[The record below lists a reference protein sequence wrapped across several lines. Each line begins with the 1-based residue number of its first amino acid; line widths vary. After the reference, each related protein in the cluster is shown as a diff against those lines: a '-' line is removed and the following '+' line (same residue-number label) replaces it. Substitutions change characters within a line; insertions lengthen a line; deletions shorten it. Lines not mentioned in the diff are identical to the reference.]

1 MLRIASVLALCAVG
15 CAHETPETKGLT
27 QSGFDHAY
35 DKVASGSQARA
46 RGDGYLVERTNDQ
59 SVRVIKE
66 TPTGGLGGDVSDA
79 WITTKVKGKLG
90 LEEGL
95 SSKSIHVATDA
106 GMVTLTGS
114 VSSRGAAAK
123 AIRDTLSLDGVTAV
137 NSQLEWPGQ
146 MRAKRSPETTRF

>member
-1 MLRIASVLALCAVG
+1 MTDASFPQERRICMLRIASVLALCAVG
-15 CAHETPETKGLT
+15 CAHETAETARA

-90 LEEGL
+90 IEEGM
-95 SSKSIHVATDA
+95 SSKNIHVSTDA
-106 GMVTLTGS
+106 GMVTLSGR
-114 VSSRGAAAK
+114 VDSRGAAAK
-123 AIRDTLSLDGVTAV
+123 AIRD
-137 NSQLEWPGQ
+137 
-146 MRAKRSPETTRF
+146 